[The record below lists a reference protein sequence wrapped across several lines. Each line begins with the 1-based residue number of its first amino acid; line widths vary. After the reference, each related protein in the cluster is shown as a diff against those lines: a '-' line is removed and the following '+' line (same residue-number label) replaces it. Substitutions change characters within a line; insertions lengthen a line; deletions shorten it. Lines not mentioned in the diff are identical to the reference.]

1 MKDNAASPSL
11 DGKQINT
18 IIFDMDGTLS
28 DSIDVYF
35 DVFNQAAAT
44 VGLKFEREEVLYCLA
59 NQIHIWEKLFPDDLP
74 EREQIIRKMRVATN
88 KIYTRT
94 IQKVKLFPNLEQ
106 VIKKLKDNN
115 IKMGVVTGSSRESLT
130 PLYNN
135 RLEHYFKVLISW
147 EDGYLRKPAPDS
159 IIACLKRMN
168 AKPKETIV
176 VGDAPVDIIAGRESG
191 TLTVGVL
198 SGVASRDMLEREKP
212 TAILDW
218 VGDVPDLL
226 GI

>member
-1 MKDNAASPSL
+1 MKDNATKPSL
-11 DGKQINT
+11 DGKQINA

-28 DSIDVYF
+28 DSIDAYF

-44 VGLKFEREEVLYCLA
+44 VGLKFEREEVLCCLA
-59 NQIHIWEKLFPDDLP
+59 NQINIWEKLFPDDLP
-74 EREQIIRKMRVATN
+74 EREQIIRKISIAT
-88 KIYTRT
+88 KEIYTKT

-106 VIKKLKDNN
+106 VLKKLKDND
-115 IKMGVVTGSSRESLT
+115 IKMGVVTASSRESLT

-135 RLEHYFKVLISW
+135 RLEHYFEVMISW
-147 EDGYLRKPAPDS
+147 EDDYPRKPAPDS

-168 AKPKETIV
+168 ADAKKSIV
-176 VGDAPVDIIAGRESG
+176 VGDTLADIIAGREGG

-198 SGVASRDMLEREKP
+198 SGMASRDMLEREKP
-212 TAILDW
+212 TAIIDW
-218 VGDVPDLL
+218 VGDIPALL